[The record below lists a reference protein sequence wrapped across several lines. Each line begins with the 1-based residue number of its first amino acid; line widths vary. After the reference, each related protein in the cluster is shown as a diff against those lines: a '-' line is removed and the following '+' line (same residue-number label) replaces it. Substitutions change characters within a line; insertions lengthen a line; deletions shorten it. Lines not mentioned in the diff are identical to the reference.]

1 MSKLTLVFPIA
12 AIAFLLLLFAEI
24 VPLLPRDVCL
34 TPKDSTRWRRKDS
47 AAVLA
52 ITLLY
57 AIVAFAGLGDRV
69 GVESFCKFASRGQ
82 YANIELDEP
91 VPIGSVRAYGGLFMG
106 KYYVQLSADGENYT
120 DIGTIGQAHADVF
133 KWRDTALQNDF
144 GPAKFVRLIADSQLW
159 LGELAIYD
167 ADGARI
173 PASRMHYSAGVAP
186 LFDEQALVPETI
198 TYKNGTYF
206 DEIYHA
212 RTAYEHIK
220 NEIPYEITHPPLG
233 KLILS
238 IGIRLFGMVPFGWR
252 FSGTVIGIL
261 MLPAIYLFLKKMFG
275 GTAVPACCTAVY
287 AADFMH
293 FVQTRIA
300 TIDSYSV
307 FFIILMYLFFWLY
320 WRAPRERARDWL
332 PPLAL
337 SGLCFGLGA
346 ASKWTCLYAGAGL
359 GVLWLIDR
367 VRRAIVLRGA
377 EERGAYLRETAG
389 NILACLAFFVA
400 VPAVVYYVSY
410 WPYGTARG
418 MHGPGMLFSWNYLR
432 VVLENQRYM
441 LTYHAGVTS
450 SHPYSS
456 VWWQWLLDVRPIL
469 YYLEYLPDGRHVSF
483 GAWLNPML
491 CWGGLLAMVCMV
503 YRALFRRD
511 RTALFIL
518 VGYLAQLVPWLF
530 VTRVVFEYHYFPSSV
545 FLLLAIGHLFR
556 TAELS
561 RPRWR
566 HTLFSFTGVTVLLFA
581 VFYPAL
587 AGVAIP
593 SWYGTGFLKWMGS
606 WPF

>member
-47 AAVLA
+47 AAVLV

-57 AIVAFAGLGDRV
+57 AIVAFAGLGDKV

-261 MLPAIYLFLKKMFG
+261 MLPAIYLFL
-275 GTAVPACCTAVY
+275 
-287 AADFMH
+287 
-293 FVQTRIA
+293 
-300 TIDSYSV
+300 
-307 FFIILMYLFFWLY
+307 
-320 WRAPRERARDWL
+320 
-332 PPLAL
+332 
-337 SGLCFGLGA
+337 
-346 ASKWTCLYAGAGL
+346 
-359 GVLWLIDR
+359 
-367 VRRAIVLRGA
+367 
-377 EERGAYLRETAG
+377 
-389 NILACLAFFVA
+389 
-400 VPAVVYYVSY
+400 
-410 WPYGTARG
+410 
-418 MHGPGMLFSWNYLR
+418 
-432 VVLENQRYM
+432 
-441 LTYHAGVTS
+441 YH
-450 SHPYSS
+450 
-456 VWWQWLLDVRPIL
+456 
-469 YYLEYLPDGRHVSF
+469 E
-483 GAWLNPML
+483 
-491 CWGGLLAMVCMV
+491 
-503 YRALFRRD
+503 
-511 RTALFIL
+511 
-518 VGYLAQLVPWLF
+518 
-530 VTRVVFEYHYFPSSV
+530 
-545 FLLLAIGHLFR
+545 
-556 TAELS
+556 
-561 RPRWR
+561 
-566 HTLFSFTGVTVLLFA
+566 
-581 VFYPAL
+581 
-587 AGVAIP
+587 
-593 SWYGTGFLKWMGS
+593 
-606 WPF
+606 